1 MGRTQ
6 HIARAALLLSALAA
20 LSCAMR
26 TRAEPDP
33 AADPKRAAP
42 LSAALSQASREVP
55 RPPGALV
62 VRLAFGAGA
71 DLDLYVTDTQRETVY
86 FANSPSRSGGRL
98 DRDRTCA
105 DAAPRVETV
114 IFEHPAP
121 GHYRVG
127 VDYPK
132 SCDGH
137 DDPAL
142 YTLVTE
148 HDGWVHLGNGEAAA
162 GRFAPV
168 VLEFDL
174 P

>member
-6 HIARAALLLSALAA
+6 HIARATLLLSALAA
-20 LSCAMR
+20 PSCA
-26 TRAEPDP
+26 TGPDP

-42 LSAALSQASREVP
+42 LSEALSQASREVP

-71 DLDLYVTDTQRETVY
+71 DLDLYVTDAQRETVY

-114 IFEHPAP
+114 VFEYPAS
-121 GHYRVG
+121 GRYRIG

-132 SCDGH
+132 SCDGRG
-137 DDPAL
+137 DPAAYAL
-142 YTLVTE
+142 LVE
-148 HDGWVHLGNGEAAA
+148 REGAKEVREGSAAP

-168 VLEFDL
+168 VLELDL

>member
-6 HIARAALLLSALAA
+6 HIARAALLLSALAVP
-20 LSCAMR
+20 SCSTR
-26 TRAEPDP
+26 TP
-33 AADPKRAAP
+33 AATAPMRAAP
-42 LSAALSQASREVP
+42 LSAALGQASRELP

-71 DLDLYVTDTQRETVY
+71 DLDLYVTDALRETVY

-137 DDPAL
+137 DDPAGYAL
-142 YTLVTE
+142 QVE
-148 HDGWVHLGNGEAAA
+148 RDGAQEVRTGAAA
-162 GRFAPV
+162 PGRFATV
-168 VLEFDL
+168 VLELDL